1 MPELRKDA
9 VTRRWV
15 IIAPERNGNPD
26 NFSHDHVTSRGEEC
40 PFCPGNEG
48 LTPHEILAYRSADTG
63 PDESGWWI
71 RVVPNRY
78 PALVIEGELNRS
90 GVGMYDRMDGIGA
103 HEVIIETPQ
112 HEGDFYSYGQEQVE
126 NIFWAYRDRYLD
138 LTRDKRFKYILIFK
152 NVGQAAGASL
162 EHPHSQ
168 LIATP
173 VMPKRVQEE
182 LAGAEFYYT
191 FKERCVFCDI
201 VRQEIE
207 DGQRLVYES
216 SHFVV
221 FAPFAS
227 RFPFELWVVPKEHW
241 SSFGH
246 IDESLV
252 PDLAHTMMTTLQ
264 GLSRLLHR
272 PPFNYVLHTSP
283 CKTPEMEHYHWHI
296 EIIPRLIKM
305 AGFEWGTGFYINPT
319 EPERAANLLR
329 EVCQRSGG

>member
-1 MPELRKDA
+1 MPELRKDT

-26 NFSHDHVTSRGEEC
+26 NFSHDHVTSGGGEC

-48 LTPHEILAYRSADTG
+48 LTPHEILAYRSTDTG

-78 PALVIEGELNRS
+78 PALVIEGEMNRS

-112 HEGDFYSYGQEQVE
+112 HDGDFNSYGQEQVE
-126 NIFWAYRDRYLD
+126 NILWAYRDRYLD

-173 VMPKRVQEE
+173 VVPKRVQEE
-182 LAGAEFYYT
+182 LAGAKLYYT

-201 VRQEIE
+201 VRQEID
-207 DGQRLVYES
+207 DGKRLVYES
-216 SHFVV
+216 SHFIV

-241 SSFGH
+241 SSFGY
-246 IDESLV
+246 IDELLV
-252 PDLAHTMMTTLQ
+252 PDLARTMMTTLQ
-264 GLSRLLHR
+264 GLSRLLKR